1 MIQLSKLKLV
11 MLFVYS
17 CTTIPAFMFMFSLF
31 FLWQPRSKEGL
42 FFEEEH
48 IYMSLNIAGIGFLLG
63 VVLWLSYYLPYRK
76 RVREEDSGP

>member
-1 MIQLSKLKLV
+1 MIQLSRLKLV

-48 IYMSLNIAGIGFLLG
+48 IYISLNIAG
-63 VVLWLSYYLPYRK
+63 
-76 RVREEDSGP
+76 